1 MSVGLI
7 RQNSDDIGLEFT
19 IFSGE
24 TGTSASEDREVSV
37 YRSRILGERIAD
49 ILSVVEARVR
59 RQYKR
64 RRIFPVQEVLRRQ
77 SEETRRISS

>member
-7 RQNSDDIGLEFT
+7 RRNSGGIGSEFT

-24 TGTSASEDREVSV
+24 TGTSAKEDRELSV
-37 YRSRILGERIAD
+37 YCSRALGEKITG
-49 ILSVVEARVR
+49 ILSVVEAHVR

-77 SEETRRISS
+77 SEETRRIVN

>member
-7 RQNSDDIGLEFT
+7 RKKSGGIGSGFT

-24 TGTSASEDREVSV
+24 TGTSAREDSEISV
-37 YRSRILGERIAD
+37 YRSRVLGERIAD
-49 ILSVVEARVR
+49 ILSVAEAHVR

-77 SEETRRISS
+77 SEETRRISR